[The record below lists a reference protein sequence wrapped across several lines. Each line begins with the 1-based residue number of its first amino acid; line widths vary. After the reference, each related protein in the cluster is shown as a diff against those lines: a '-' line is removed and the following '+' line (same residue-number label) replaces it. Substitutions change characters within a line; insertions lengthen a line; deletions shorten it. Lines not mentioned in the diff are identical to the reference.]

1 MISIF
6 DNYNCALYGWLL
18 SLGGLPQGLPPGGL
32 PLLRRYAPPPPRRAP
47 PPPALRATSPRAGE
61 EFFWGVGDEIKIE
74 LKASLAASLN
84 GLGSWQAVNS
94 IPETLFFILLIN

>member
-18 SLGGLPQGLPPGGL
+18 SLG
-32 PLLRRYAPPPPRRAP
+32 AP
-47 PPPALRATSPRAGE
+47 PPPALRATSPQAGE
-61 EFFWGVGDEIKIE
+61 EFFWGVGVERKIE

-94 IPETLFFILLIN
+94 IPETLFFILLVN

>member
-18 SLGGLPQGLPPGGL
+18 NLGGLPQGLSG
-32 PLLRRYAPPPPRRAP
+32 RAP
-47 PPPALRATSPRAGE
+47 PPPALRATSPQAGE